1 MNKEQVKNLKIGDKL
16 ININTYSVGKL
27 TNIDNESS
35 YCYRIYEKED
45 SYSYWW
51 DNLDD
56 WYTKEQLK
64 DILVSPL
71 QAINLLQSD
80 DFFDIGD
87 KFINTKDDNL
97 MYITKDKCD
106 CKRIFI
112 NTEGEFFLD
121 YNDKCMKFK
130 PYIKPF
136 TKQDLKSGMIVVNS
150 YGEIGYVILNS
161 TRGDIIQYD
170 NGHIDNLSDYDDNLV
185 KNCDDTEINKIYK
198 LKDNYSFNN
207 YDFNDKLRYELLWS
221 RG

>member
-1 MNKEQVKNLKIGDKL
+1 MNKEQAKNLKIGTKL
-16 ININTYSVGKL
+16 ININTYIVGEL

-80 DFFDIGD
+80 DFFDIDD
-87 KFINTKDDNL
+87 KFICEYDSNL
-97 MYITKDKCD
+97 KEIVKGNR
-106 CKRIFI
+106 KRVFV
-112 NTEGEFFLD
+112 NTEGGVVLG

-150 YGEIGYVILNS
+150 YGEIGHVILNS
-161 TRGDIIQYD
+161 TRGDIIQY
-170 NGHIDNLSDYDDNLV
+170 NNRYIDNLSNYDDNLV
-185 KNCDDTEINKIYK
+185 ENCDNTKINKIYK

-221 RG
+221 RK

>member
-1 MNKEQVKNLKIGDKL
+1 MNKEQAKNIKIGDKL
-16 ININTYSVGKL
+16 ININTYSVGEL

-80 DFFDIGD
+80 DFFDIDD
-87 KFINTKDDNL
+87 KFICEYDSNL
-97 MYITKDKCD
+97 KEIVKGNR
-106 CKRIFI
+106 KRVFV
-112 NTEGEFFLD
+112 NTEGGVVLG

-150 YGEIGYVILNS
+150 YGEIGYIILNS
-161 TRGDIIQYD
+161 TRGDIIQYN

-185 KNCDDTEINKIYK
+185 ENCDNTEINKIYK

-207 YDFNDKLRYELLWS
+207 YDFNDKVRYELLWN
-221 RG
+221 RE